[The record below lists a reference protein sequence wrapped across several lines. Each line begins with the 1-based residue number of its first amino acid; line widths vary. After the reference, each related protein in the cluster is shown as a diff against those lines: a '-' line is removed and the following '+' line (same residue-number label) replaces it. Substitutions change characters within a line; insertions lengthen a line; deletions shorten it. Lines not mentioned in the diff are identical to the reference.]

1 MTRLRNLG
9 LRLLAPLVFL
19 ALTGG
24 CSIQLVSDYDEQ
36 IDNGLTQLNT
46 DVAVFVAKMINVA
59 GTPAGAYN
67 YKKDDAY
74 PNKDFYA
81 AQDGKLDTL
90 IVRAQVHKA
99 LDQCLS
105 TAVVERAVASAVPP
119 GEVARYSAQ
128 IPKDDCSVALLQLVK
143 GGMGDLRKF
152 HEAQDSAGI
161 PQVAKDPI
169 LVGGV
174 GALIRAAITVEVAK
188 KTGAKTGG

>member
-1 MTRLRNLG
+1 MTRLRDLG
-9 LRLLAPLVFL
+9 LRLFAPLAFL
-19 ALTGG
+19 ALAGA
-24 CSIQLVSDYDEQ
+24 CSVHFVSDYDEQ

-46 DVAVFVAKMINVA
+46 DVAVFVTKMINVA

-81 AQDGKLDTL
+81 TQDGKLDTL
-90 IVRAQVHKA
+90 IVRAQAHKA
-99 LDQCLS
+99 LDQCPS
-105 TAVVERAVASAVPP
+105 TAVVQRAVAVAVPQS
-119 GEVARYSAQ
+119 EVARYSAQ
-128 IPKDDCSVALLQLVK
+128 IPKDDCSVVLLHLVK
-143 GGMGDLRKF
+143 DGIGDLRKF
-152 HEAQDSAGI
+152 HEAQGSAGI
-161 PQVAKDPI
+161 PQLAKDPI

>member
-36 IDNGLTQLNT
+36 IDNGLTQLST
-46 DVAVFVAKMINVA
+46 DVAVFVTKMINVA

-81 AQDGKLDTL
+81 TQDGKLDTL

-99 LDQCLS
+99 LDQCPS
-105 TAVVERAVASAVPP
+105 TAVVVRAVASAVPP

-152 HEAQDSAGI
+152 HEAQGSAGI

>member
-1 MTRLRNLG
+1 MARLRILG
-9 LRLLAPLVFL
+9 IRVFVSLVFL
-19 ALTGG
+19 GLASG

-46 DVAVFVAKMINVA
+46 DVAVFVTRMINVT

-74 PNKDFYA
+74 PNKEFYA
-81 AQDGKLDTL
+81 AQEGKLDTL
-90 IVRAQVHKA
+90 IVRAEAHKA
-99 LDQCLS
+99 LDQCPS
-105 TAVVERAVASAVPP
+105 TALVQRAVAAAMPRS
-119 GEVARYSAQ
+119 EVARYSAQ

-143 GGMGDLRKF
+143 DGMGDLRKF
-152 HEAQDSAGI
+152 HEAQGSAGI

-188 KTGAKTGG
+188 KPGAKTGG

>member
-1 MTRLRNLG
+1 MRPLRIPG
-9 LRLLAPLVFL
+9 LRVLVPLAFL
-19 ALTGG
+19 ALAG
-24 CSIQLVSDYDEQ
+24 CSVHFVSDYDEQ

-46 DVAVFVAKMINVA
+46 DLAVFVTRMVNAA
-59 GTPAGAYN
+59 GTPAGTYT

-81 AQDGKLDTL
+81 VQEGKLDTL

-99 LDQCLS
+99 LDQCPS
-105 TAVVERAVASAVPP
+105 TAIVQHAVASAVP
-119 GEVARYSAQ
+119 GTDVARASAQ

-143 GGMGDLRKF
+143 GGIGDLKKF
-152 HEAQDSAGI
+152 HEVQGNAGI
-161 PQVAKDPI
+161 PAVAKDPI

-174 GALIRAAITVEVAK
+174 GSLVRAAMTVEVAK

>member
-36 IDNGLTQLNT
+36 IDNGLSQLNT
-46 DVAVFVAKMINVA
+46 DVAVFVTKMINVA

-81 AQDGKLDTL
+81 TQDGKLDTL

-99 LDQCLS
+99 LDQCPS

-119 GEVARYSAQ
+119 GDVARYSAQ

-152 HEAQDSAGI
+152 HEAQGSAGI

>member
-9 LRLLAPLVFL
+9 LRLLAPLVFP

-81 AQDGKLDTL
+81 TQDGKLDTL

-99 LDQCLS
+99 LDQCPS

-152 HEAQDSAGI
+152 HEAQGSAGI

>member
-1 MTRLRNLG
+1 MTRLRDLG
-9 LRLLAPLVFL
+9 LRLFAPLALL
-19 ALTGG
+19 ALAGA
-24 CSIQLVSDYDEQ
+24 CSVHFVSDYDEQ

-46 DVAVFVAKMINVA
+46 DVAVFVTKMINVA

-81 AQDGKLDTL
+81 TQDGKLDTL

-99 LDQCLS
+99 LDQCPS
-105 TAVVERAVASAVPP
+105 TALVQRAVAAAMPP
-119 GEVARYSAQ
+119 SEAARYSAQ
-128 IPKDDCSVALLQLVK
+128 IPKDDCSVVLLQLVK
-143 GGMGDLRKF
+143 AGMGDLRKF
-152 HEAQDSAGI
+152 HEAQGGAGI

-188 KTGAKTGG
+188 KTGGKTGG

>member
-46 DVAVFVAKMINVA
+46 DVAVFVTKMINVA

-81 AQDGKLDTL
+81 TQDGKLDTL

-99 LDQCLS
+99 LDQCPS